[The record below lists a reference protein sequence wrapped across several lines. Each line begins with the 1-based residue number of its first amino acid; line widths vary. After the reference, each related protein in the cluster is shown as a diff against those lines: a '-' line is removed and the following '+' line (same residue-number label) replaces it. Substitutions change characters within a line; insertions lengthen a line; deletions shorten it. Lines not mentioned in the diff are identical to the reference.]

1 MKGRRGLGVL
11 LLAVVVLW
19 AFLGWAK
26 DRDFALI
33 TEYNRVVVGLDK
45 KEWEFDV
52 RVLNQGKEQ
61 EEVLLSVEAPKGWKA
76 ALYKKWDGFQ
86 VKGVTLGT
94 DEANNSVLL
103 ALKVS
108 PPEEGVEEGKGY
120 IFKVHGRTADGAL
133 SRTLTFVLEF
143 EKGVKSA
150 EAKKV
155 ILKAEYPSV
164 RGAAGDRFEYV
175 IEIKNEGDKAQAF
188 ELLAEAPPGWAA
200 YCTPRWEEEKKISA
214 IKVDS
219 KSSEWIKFFLIPP
232 PMVTTGEY
240 PAKLIVKSET
250 EEEGIDLKAV
260 ITGTYEL
267 KVGSE
272 AEVLGTGET
281 RNVKAVAGQEK
292 RYVFYV
298 WNEGSAPITDLKFL
312 ATQKPKNWEV
322 SFDPE
327 RIPSLKPVTLKAPE
341 FQKVEAKIKPPEK
354 AIPGD
359 YIVAIS
365 AVGNED
371 RADLELRVTVG
382 KPMVW
387 GWIGIGIVVAVVVAL
402 VMVFVKLGRR

>member
-1 MKGRRGLGVL
+1 
-11 LLAVVVLW
+11 
-19 AFLGWAK
+19 
-26 DRDFALI
+26 
-33 TEYNRVVVGLDK
+33 
-45 KEWEFDV
+45 
-52 RVLNQGKEQ
+52 
-61 EEVLLSVEAPKGWKA
+61 
-76 ALYKKWDGFQ
+76 
-86 VKGVTLGT
+86 
-94 DEANNSVLL
+94 
-103 ALKVS
+103 
-108 PPEEGVEEGKGY
+108 
-120 IFKVHGRTADGAL
+120 
-133 SRTLTFVLEF
+133 
-143 EKGVKSA
+143 
-150 EAKKV
+150 
-155 ILKAEYPSV
+155 
-164 RGAAGDRFEYV
+164 V
-175 IEIKNEGDKAQAF
+175 IEIKNEGEKAQAF

-214 IKVDS
+214 IKVNS

-250 EEEGIDLKAV
+250 EEESIDLKAV

-292 RYVFYV
+292 RYVLYV

-312 ATQKPKNWEV
+312 ATQKPKDWEV
-322 SFDPE
+322 SFEPD
-327 RIPSLKPVTLKAPE
+327 RIPSLRPVTLKAPE

-382 KPMVW
+382 KPTVW
-387 GWIGIGIVVAVVVAL
+387 GRAL
-402 VMVFVKLGRR
+402 IHI

>member
-1 MKGRRGLGVL
+1 MKGWGGVL
-11 LLAVVVLW
+11 TVVILLSLIP
-19 AFLGWAK
+19 LGWATE
-26 DRDFALI
+26 RDFALI
-33 TEYNRVVVGLDK
+33 SEYNRVVVGFDK
-45 KEWEFDV
+45 KEWDFDV
-52 RVLNQGKEQ
+52 KVLNLGKQQ

-103 ALKVS
+103 SLKIS
-108 PPEEGVEEGKGY
+108 APEKGVELGKAY
-120 IFKVHGRTADGAL
+120 TFSIHGHTADG
-133 SRTLTFVLEF
+133 SITRNLTFVLEF
-143 EKGVKSA
+143 EKGLKVA
-150 EAKKV
+150 EAKTV

-164 RGAAGDRFEYV
+164 RGAAGDKFEFV
-175 IEIKNEGDKAQAF
+175 VEIRNEGEKAQTF
-188 ELLAEAPPGWAA
+188 ELLSEAPSGWAA

-240 PAKLIVKSET
+240 PAKLIVKSEN
-250 EEEGIDLKAV
+250 EKESLDLKAV

-272 AEVLGTGET
+272 GEVLGTGET
-281 RNVKAVAGQEK
+281 RNIKAVAGQEK
-292 RYVFYV
+292 KYVFYV

-322 SFDPE
+322 SFEPE

-341 FQKVEAKIKPPEK
+341 FQKVEAKIKPPQR

-359 YIVAIS
+359 YIVGIS
-365 AVGNED
+365 VVGNED

-402 VMVFVKLGRR
+402 VMVFIKLGRR